1 MVDLIAGSRGSVFTV
16 LDAGVSLAPVHDTV
30 KQDTKPPFV
39 MIDEIEWEN
48 EGSKAEPLLKITL
61 KVATVYRGG
70 DRDALLAIMHEIYT
84 AVAGGVLSADGIAFD
99 TPSLVAGY
107 ASTAGPDGVT
117 FAGIQTFEF
126 YAEPA

>member
-1 MVDLIAGSRGSVFTV
+1 MVDLIAGSRGAVFA
-16 LDAGVSLAPVHDTV
+16 LLEAGVTLAPVFDTV
-30 KQDTKPPFV
+30 EQDSKPPFV

-48 EGSKAEPLLKITL
+48 EGSKAEPLLKISL

-70 DRDALLAIMHEIYT
+70 DRDALLAIMHENYT
-84 AVAGGVLSADGIAFD
+84 AVAGAALSAEGIGFD
-99 TPSLVAGY
+99 TPGLVAGY

-117 FAGIQTFEF
+117 YAGIQTFEF